1 MMKAGWSGRRS
12 AYLPVYIAPPHDLMR
27 PAEEA
32 LPELRAAGY
41 RSMCLLANYSNIVGR
56 SGCVLKA
63 ALLMHKNFRLIP
75 ANS

>member
-1 MMKAGWSGRRS
+1 
-12 AYLPVYIAPPHDLMR
+12 MR